1 MEFETSISRRN
12 RLIFC
17 SNLRIGLL
25 RFFADRGLIQ
35 RQRGNMK
42 KNAIRVGLIGA
53 GVFGGYHANKL
64 SQNGRVVFS
73 GVFDPDSDRA
83 GALAQKHEI
92 QSFTEP
98 KALLEQSQA
107 IVVACPASYHGEN
120 AIQALENACHVLI
133 EKPIATDFEQAQKIV
148 SLSEQKSLIVQIGHQ
163 ERFVA
168 KAIGLHSVPET
179 PTHIIA
185 IRNTPYSIRGTD
197 TSVTLDLMSHD
208 IDLCCMLMK
217 GTPTTVSGTSEAIK
231 SKTPDQARAELT
243 FDNCTA
249 ILSSSRVEDT
259 LTRQMTLRYP
269 SGTVLIDFATK
280 TLQHNTPFNLNAN
293 FGNDAKAADSLG
305 AATDCFIAAV
315 LDGTPVS
322 VTAQD
327 GLNAAKI
334 ALQIDG
340 VI

>member
-1 MEFETSISRRN
+1 
-12 RLIFC
+12 
-17 SNLRIGLL
+17 
-25 RFFADRGLIQ
+25 
-35 RQRGNMK
+35 MK
-42 KNAIRVGLIGA
+42 EKTLRVGLVGA

-64 SQNGRVVFS
+64 SKNSRVVFS
-73 GVFDPDSDRA
+73 GVFDPDIERA
-83 GALAQKHEI
+83 QTLAKKHGI
-92 QSFTEP
+92 QVFADP
-98 KALLEQSQA
+98 KALCEQSEA
-107 IVVACPASYHGEN
+107 IVIACPASYHGEN
-120 AIQALENACHVLI
+120 AILALEHDCHVLI

-148 SLSEQKSLIVQIGHQ
+148 SLSDEKSLIVQIGHQ

-168 KAIGLHSVPET
+168 KAIGLHTIPET

-185 IRNTPYSIRGTD
+185 IRNTPYSLRGTD

-217 GTPTTVSGTSEAIK
+217 GTPDKISGTSEAVK

-243 FDNCTA
+243 FDNGTA
-249 ILSSSRVEDT
+249 ILSSSRVEDV
-259 LTRQMTLRYP
+259 LTRQMTLHYP
-269 SGTVLIDFATK
+269 SGTVLIDFAAK
-280 TLQHNTPFNLNAN
+280 TLQHNTPFELNAD
-293 FGNDAKAADSLG
+293 FGNDAIAADSLG

-340 VI
+340 NI